1 MNTRVP
7 PRPKRLWVI
16 AVMNIAVGLIS
27 VGMLAFLL
35 FSSRVPAELRPSPS
49 SAALSSLL
57 AALLIVSCVFAL
69 LGYRQARWLALGSA
83 VLFFGILW
91 AQSLL
96 LLVQSGGSLP
106 QVPTRKLWANVV
118 RNSIEIA
125 LNLWVF
131 LSAKTVAFFR
141 GQ

>member
-35 FSSRVPAELRPSPS
+35 FSSRVPAELRPSTS

-91 AQSLL
+91 TQSLL
-96 LLVQSGGSLP
+96 FLVQSGGSLP

-131 LSAKTVAFFR
+131 LSAKTAAFFR